1 MSYQARVVRF
11 ADSGEVSGCLQ
22 RMGCDPA
29 GVAIM
34 TPKAMFRT
42 ICVEN
47 VPTKA
52 ANLLK
57 QTFLAKGA
65 EVAVTRGT
73 ADLSADRTDVLV
85 CGTLKHY
92 RQALAQL
99 RQQPWGL
106 PDLAAAVEKALL
118 NDGKAQVRQ
127 YEANG
132 KKWSIESGRTLVMGI
147 LNLTPDSFSDG
158 GRHNSPESAVDRALA
173 LVCEGA
179 DMLDVGAESTR
190 PYGAVKISADE
201 EIGRLAPVL
210 EKILERVDVPVSV
223 DTYKSEV
230 AECAL
235 KMGAHILNDI
245 WGLQQDPDMARVVAR
260 SEVPVVVMH
269 NRSSVESTRD
279 IMSEMSE
286 FFARSVEIGMKAGID
301 ESRFIVDPGIG
312 FGKNSAQNLEVL
324 GRLAELKALGYPILV
339 GTSRKRFIGDVLG
352 LPVEE
357 RDEGTGATIVH
368 SILNGAS
375 IVRVHDVK
383 TAKRMA
389 VMTDALQGWRSWEHG

>member
-1 MSYQARVVRF
+1 MNYQARVVRF
-11 ADSGEVSGCLQ
+11 AGSDEVSACLQ

-34 TPKAMFRT
+34 TPKALFRT

-73 ADLSADRTDVLV
+73 ADLSADCTDVLI

-92 RQALAQL
+92 RQALSQL

-106 PDLAAAVEKALL
+106 PDLAAAVEKSLV
-118 NDGKAQVRQ
+118 NDGKIQMRQ
-127 YEANG
+127 YESNG
-132 KKWSIESGRTLVMGI
+132 RKWSIEPGKTLVMGI

-158 GRHNSPESAVDRALA
+158 GRHNSMETAVERALT
-173 LVCEGA
+173 LVCDGA

-201 EIGRLAPVL
+201 EMTRLMPVL
-210 EKILERVDVPVSV
+210 KKILASVDVPVSV

-235 KMGAHILNDI
+235 KMGAHVLNDV
-245 WGLQQDPDMARVVAR
+245 WGLHQDPNMARVAATYG
-260 SEVPVVVMH
+260 VPVIVMH
-269 NRSSVESTRD
+269 NRSSSESTRD

-286 FFARSVEIGMKAGID
+286 FFVRSVEIGMRAGID

-312 FGKNSAQNLEVL
+312 FGKNSTQNLEIL

-339 GTSRKRFIGDVLG
+339 GASRKRFIGDILG

-357 RDEGTGATIVH
+357 RDEGTGATVVH

-383 TAKRMA
+383 MAKRMA

>member
-11 ADSGEVSGCLQ
+11 AGSGEVSGCLQ

-34 TPKAMFRT
+34 TPKALFRT

-118 NDGKAQVRQ
+118 NDESGQVRR

-132 KKWSIESGRTLVMGI
+132 KKWSIMPGRTLVMGI

-158 GRHNSPESAVDRALA
+158 GCHNSMEAAVERALA

-201 EIGRLAPVL
+201 EIG
-210 EKILERVDVPVSV
+210 
-223 DTYKSEV
+223 
-230 AECAL
+230 
-235 KMGAHILNDI
+235 
-245 WGLQQDPDMARVVAR
+245 
-260 SEVPVVVMH
+260 
-269 NRSSVESTRD
+269 
-279 IMSEMSE
+279 
-286 FFARSVEIGMKAGID
+286 
-301 ESRFIVDPGIG
+301 
-312 FGKNSAQNLEVL
+312 
-324 GRLAELKALGYPILV
+324 
-339 GTSRKRFIGDVLG
+339 
-352 LPVEE
+352 
-357 RDEGTGATIVH
+357 
-368 SILNGAS
+368 
-375 IVRVHDVK
+375 
-383 TAKRMA
+383 
-389 VMTDALQGWRSWEHG
+389 